1 MKKYKVKVNAK
12 DGMPCVG
19 PFFVIGNQLVA
30 HPTKLTEAEEWQGTY
45 NDTLS
50 HNDLYYKYIAPMYG
64 FSQRS
69 EWERYPR
76 GRVVAKT
83 LANGQKKYY
92 VFMDK
97 CILYKGNVRNQI
109 LNEYQIPLDATIWKT
124 DSHYKCANCGANVI
138 PDLDDFDDVDGLY

>member
-1 MKKYKVKVNAK
+1 MRKANDAS
-12 DGMPCVG
+12 PSVG
-19 PFFVIGNQLVA
+19 PFFVIDDQLVA
-30 HPTKLTEAEEWQGTY
+30 HPVKLAEAEQYQGTY

-50 HNDLYYKYIAPMYG
+50 HNDLYYSYIAPHYG

-69 EWERYPR
+69 DWEMYPR

-97 CILYKGNVRNQI
+97 CILYKQNVRNQI
-109 LNEYQIPLDATIWKT
+109 LNEYGIPLESTIWKT
-124 DSHYKCANCGANVI
+124 DSHYKCANCGAAI
-138 PDLDDFDDVDGLY
+138 MADLDEFDY